1 MSFINKLTGVARA
14 TNQAA
19 KNFAAE
25 AKGYSKLIELKNKKD
40 TLLKGLGEVV
50 YNGELDRIDSF
61 VEEIQV
67 LTEEIELLDY
77 QLLDKKMPS
86 VEVKNESSEE
96 VSEEEI
102 FDKEEE
108 VTLPEEEKE

>member
-1 MSFINKLTGVARA
+1 MLCRQVFLIVNDELTG
-14 TNQAA
+14 
-19 KNFAAE
+19 
-25 AKGYSKLIELKNKKD
+25 
-40 TLLKGLGEVV
+40 LLLTFKELGEVV
-50 YNGELDRIDSF
+50 YNGEMDRIDNF

-77 QLLDKKMPS
+77 KLLHKKMSS
-86 VEVKNESSEE
+86 VEVKGDSSEE

-102 FDKEEE
+102 LDKEE